1 MLRQECGLHPR
12 VRRNI
17 WKIFGRAFLTLCFI
31 DIFLATVTQIW
42 RLNEKA
48 MNLKNTDIPELGVSF
63 YSRFCFQLML
73 RTHQSIFFLDLG
85 CHPVPVLHTSFFR
98 QNPHIN
104 SAQFLHLTANLHLLI
119 AYQEWVAAS
128 VTSHPKPMSKFER
141 DADLVHFALQS
152 K

>member
-1 MLRQECGLHPR
+1 MLRQEWRLHPR

-31 DIFLATVTQIW
+31 DIFLTTVTQIW
-42 RLNEKA
+42 RLNEKV
-48 MNLKNTDIPELGVSF
+48 MNLKNTDIPELGVPF
-63 YSRFCFQLML
+63 YSRFCFQIQCFP
-73 RTHQSIFFLDLG
+73 HISPFLFG
-85 CHPVPVLHTSFFR
+85 PIPVPVFAYFLLP

-104 SAQFLHLTANLHLLI
+104 SAQFLHLTANLHILI

-128 VTSHPKPMSKFER
+128 VTSHPKPMSKFEH
-141 DADLVHFALQS
+141 DADLIHFALQS